1 MALFKLRVFVWF
13 GPNLLSAGLY
23 PLRDWWTLILWP
35 LDRHAVSIRLPVRV
49 QLPTPSA
56 AVRRDD
62 RGF

>member
-1 MALFKLRVFVWF
+1 MSLFKLRVFVWF

-56 AVRRDD
+56 AVSRDD
-62 RGF
+62 RGY